1 MNLTETP
8 EYITWPETHYVFVE
22 RVGPF
27 MKNAPEAWGEAHG
40 RLAALMESSQINGY
54 MSLYKPEAQVYR
66 AGFAVESEPDQVPD
80 GLRYERFPGG
90 KYARFILTGP
100 YNHLPEATGR
110 VFEQVAEQKIPV
122 RDDFFIE
129 NYVNDPRKTP
139 AEELVTQIHVP
150 TN

>member
-8 EYITWPETHYVFVE
+8 EYITWPATHYVFAE

-27 MKNAPEAWGEAHG
+27 MKNAPEAWGEAHAH
-40 RLAALMESSQINGY
+40 LAELMQSSKIRGY

-66 AGFAVESEPDQVPD
+66 AGFAVESAPEQVPD
-80 GLRYERFPGG
+80 GLRYEQFPGG

-110 VFEQVAEQKIPV
+110 VFEQVEQQKIPI
-122 RDDFFIE
+122 RDDYFVE
-129 NYVNDPRKTP
+129 NYVNDPRVTP
-139 AEELVTQIHVP
+139 AEQLITQIHVP
-150 TN
+150 TT